1 MNNRIEWI
9 DALKG
14 FAILTVVIGHCADG
28 ILSAGMYSQYK
39 FELQALHD
47 AIYSFHMPLF
57 FIVSGFV
64 FWLSKS
70 YNKYKSK
77 VFNFVIVYLIW
88 DFLTWLGK
96 FLIGAKVN
104 KQVGF
109 EELFGIFYHP
119 IPPMWYLYVLII
131 FYLFFSVLNVKKVT
145 FPVVALCGIVAIAS
159 KMLSFNIGVANQLLY
174 HAYFFVM
181 GGYIVQTKLY
191 MKLKRHQVYLICL
204 VLGVNIYLYFNHVG
218 IAACV
223 NVFKVF
229 VVANL
234 ASLICFYAV
243 SKIKVYEVL
252 KVMGENTLQI
262 YVIHCFVTAGL
273 RLVFKVAGINSLF
286 LYMIVGTI
294 LGVVIPLVITKI
306 CTHIYYLNFAFQ
318 PTKTIQYIKQKKY
331 YIN

>member
-39 FELQALHD
+39 FELQALYD

-70 YNKYKSK
+70 YTKYKSK
-77 VFNFVIVYLIW
+77 IFDFVIVYLIW
-88 DFLTWLGK
+88 YFLTWLVK
-96 FLIGAKVN
+96 FLLGAKVN

-109 EELFGIFYHP
+109 EELLGIFYHP
-119 IPPMWYLYVLII
+119 IAPMWYLYVLII
-131 FYLFFSVLNVKKVT
+131 FYLIFSVLNIKKVT
-145 FPVVALCGIVAIAS
+145 FPVVALCGVVAITS
-159 KMLSFNIGVANQLLY
+159 KIMNLNIGVINQLLY
-174 HAYFFVM
+174 HAYFFIM

-191 MKLKRHQVYLICL
+191 TKLKTPHVCMSCM
-204 VLGVNIYLYFNHVG
+204 VLAFNIYLYFNHVMIG
-218 IAACV
+218 VYV
-223 NVFKVF
+223 NAFKIF
-229 VVANL
+229 VVANI
-234 ASLICFYAV
+234 ASLICFYAIV
-243 SKIKVYEVL
+243 KMKVYEVM

-273 RLVFKVAGINSLF
+273 RLVFKVAGINSLL
-286 LYMIVGTI
+286 LYMVVGTI
-294 LGVVIPLVITKI
+294 LGVLIPVFIAKF
-306 CTHIYYLNFAFQ
+306 CTRIYCLNFVFQ
-318 PTKTIQYIKQKKY
+318 PTKTIQYIKR
-331 YIN
+331 